1 MLMLEEGMEVK
12 EMVVVE
18 DGSADECP
26 RDDGI
31 GYQSGGESTARCSH
45 TSGDCGHKQSLPS
58 QAAVMRIHL
67 GKLGPVVP
75 E

>member
-12 EMVVVE
+12 EMVVAE
-18 DGSADECP
+18 DGSTYECP

-31 GYQSGGESTARCSH
+31 GYGSGGESAARCSH
-45 TSGDCGHKQSLPS
+45 TSSDYGHKPSLPS
-58 QAAVMRIHL
+58 QSPVVMIHL
-67 GKLGPVVP
+67 GKLGPGVS